1 MEVVKIGVQLK
12 FDQNTEFYKEF
23 VKLKKDQKQ
32 LASFI
37 VRMLEAY
44 YNNENVKQAVDG
56 YMDDGSM
63 LAQMSDILNNISLNH
78 QKNIASL
85 SGIKYTVDGAVDT
98 LNRGMSDT
106 ANVQKVSTSQNA
118 NNSELNEEVN
128 AKLNDLENKINL
140 VLATLTGSTV
150 PIIQLA
156 PTESIVSTK
165 VVDTTSKQVSEEDIP
180 LWEDE
185 TSSKNKDIVEKV
197 EVKGLEV
204 TTRSIEEE
212 QKPVLKELPIEKKEV
227 KIKKEEKIEVKKE
240 VESQKSIEGSK
251 AFNTLINS
259 ISF

>member
-1 MEVVKIGVQLK
+1 MEVVKIGVSLK

-44 YNNENVKQAVDG
+44 YNSETVKQAVDG

-106 ANVQKVSTSQNA
+106 TNVQKVATSQNA
-118 NNSELNEEVN
+118 NNSELNAEVN
-128 AKLNDLENKINL
+128 AKLTDLENKINL
-140 VLATLTGSTV
+140 VLDALKGSKV
-150 PIIQLA
+150 PLIQLA
-156 PTESIVSTK
+156 PTDNIAGIK
-165 VVDTTSKQVSEEDIP
+165 VVDNTNKQNNEEDIP
-180 LWEDE
+180 LWDDE
-185 TSSKNKDIVEKV
+185 TSSKSKGVVEKI
-197 EVKGLEV
+197 EVKELEV
-204 TTRSIEEE
+204 TTRSIKEE
-212 QKPVLKELPIEKKEV
+212 QKPVLKEVPLEKKEP
-227 KIKKEEKIEVKKE
+227 KLRKEEKIEVKKE